1 MKGFRR
7 ADFLLCG
14 NSLWLQL
21 MQLNVA
27 DNVRGEVGGVQSSLN
42 SFFFLLSFGL
52 GILLPD
58 PKYFHVYASIGYF
71 AVASAAA
78 SFYFGVYS
86 KRDTLA
92 KA

>member
-1 MKGFRR
+1 
-7 ADFLLCG
+7 
-14 NSLWLQL
+14 

-27 DNVRGEVGGVQSSLN
+27 DDVRGEVGGVQSSLN

-58 PKYFHVYASIGYF
+58 PASFHVYASIGYIF
-71 AVASAAA
+71 VAAA
-78 SFYFGVYS
+78 AVCFAFGVYS
-86 KRDTLA
+86 KRDNLA